1 MYEGGECGR
10 GAMEGRERRQ
20 RQDAP
25 DEGELAV
32 MVVPEPGNSSGP
44 VAMVRRMPMNGSAH
58 GQRSAVPSRTG
69 PANASS
75 GEKATNRAAKT
86 KAACRLI
93 GIVMRA
99 GVARLP

>member
-32 MVVPEPGNSSGP
+32 MVVPEPGE
-44 VAMVRRMPMNGSAH
+44 
-58 GQRSAVPSRTG
+58 QQRTG
-69 PANASS
+69 RD
-75 GEKATNRAAKT
+75 GEKDADER
-86 KAACRLI
+86 
-93 GIVMRA
+93 
-99 GVARLP
+99 